1 MTHRS
6 GRHFLQV
13 PGPSNVPD
21 RVLRAMAAPTI
32 DHRSPEFRDL
42 AREVLAGLAGVVRT
56 AQPVV
61 LFPASGTGAWE
72 AALANTLSPGDEVL
86 MAETGHF
93 ATLWKR
99 VALQLGLEPI
109 FLPGD
114 WRRGVDAAA
123 VEARLADDPAGKI
136 KAVCIV
142 HNETSTGVT
151 SNVPAV
157 RRAIDAARHPALLMV
172 DTISS
177 LASIDYRHDE
187 WGVDV
192 TIGASQK
199 GLMLPPGLSLNAVSE
214 RALAAHAKARLPR
227 SYWHWTPIIA
237 ANRNGVFPYTPP
249 TNLLYG
255 LREALRMLDAE
266 GLEQVIARHER
277 HAEAVRVAV
286 RMWGLKLVCANPA
299 EYSASVT
306 AVLMPAGQDAGLLL
320 DLVLDRF
327 DMALGIGL
335 GRLSGAAFR
344 IGHLGHFNDLTL
356 IGTLGGVEMGLSLA
370 GVPHQAGGT
379 QSAMSYLTE
388 TRIPST

>member
-1 MTHRS
+1 
-6 GRHFLQV
+6 
-13 PGPSNVPD
+13 
-21 RVLRAMAAPTI
+21 
-32 DHRSPEFRDL
+32 
-42 AREVLAGLAGVVRT
+42 
-56 AQPVV
+56 
-61 LFPASGTGAWE
+61 
-72 AALANTLSPGDEVL
+72 
-86 MAETGHF
+86 
-93 ATLWKR
+93 
-99 VALQLGLEPI
+99 
-109 FLPGD
+109 
-114 WRRGVDAAA
+114 
-123 VEARLADDPAGKI
+123 
-136 KAVCIV
+136 
-142 HNETSTGVT
+142 
-151 SNVPAV
+151 
-157 RRAIDAARHPALLMV
+157 MV

-199 GLMLPPGLSLNAVSE
+199 GLMLPPGLCLNAVSE
-214 RALAAHAKARLPR
+214 RALAAHAEARLPR
-227 SYWHWTPIIA
+227 SYWNWTPIVA

-255 LREALRMLDAE
+255 LREALRMLEAE

-306 AVLMPAGQDAGLLL
+306 AVLMPAGHDAGHLL

-327 DMALGIGL
+327 DMALGVGL

-370 GVPHQAGGT
+370 GVPHQAGGA
-379 QSAMSYLTE
+379 QAAMSYLTE
-388 TRIPST
+388 NRIPST